1 MKQFMWFILSLLFLY
16 RLVSET
22 VPIKG
27 LTRPMLAIRPVSLKT
42 RQAHIRGMCR

>member
-22 VPIKG
+22 VSLLVQTPV
-27 LTRPMLAIRPVSLKT
+27 TAILLVSLKT
-42 RQAHIRGMCR
+42 RPAHIRGMCR